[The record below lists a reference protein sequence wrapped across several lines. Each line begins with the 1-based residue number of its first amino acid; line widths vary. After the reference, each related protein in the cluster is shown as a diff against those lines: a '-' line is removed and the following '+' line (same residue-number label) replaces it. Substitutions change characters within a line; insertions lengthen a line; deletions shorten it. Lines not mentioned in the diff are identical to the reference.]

1 MEHDVEEE
9 LIGLLA
15 VAKRQQAALDEQF
28 KVVQATVAS
37 FTEERKKMTVL
48 LSAVR
53 DAPKDTVEGLKT
65 ALQAAVETATQ
76 NSITRTKKSL
86 KEAIDDSVA
95 RLDAAKDR
103 TATASLV
110 WGMVGVIIG
119 GSIVGGMTWW
129 VLH

>member
-86 KEAIDDSVA
+86 KEAIDDSVT

>member
-1 MEHDVEEE
+1 MQHDIEEE

-65 ALQAAVETATQ
+65 TIQAGISESLPVSIAEQRKTLHGAVNAAVKELAK
-76 NSITRTKKSL
+76 TKN
-86 KEAIDDSVA
+86 DV
-95 RLDAAKDR
+95 
-103 TATASLV
+103 ATASLI
-110 WGMVGVIIG
+110 WGLIGTVIG
-119 GSIVGGMTWW
+119 GCIVGGMTWLA
-129 VLH
+129 LH

>member
-37 FTEERKKMTVL
+37 FTEERKKMTIL

-53 DAPKDTVEGLKT
+53 DAPKDTVDGLKT
-65 ALQAAVETATQ
+65 TIQAAISESLPV
-76 NSITRTKKSL
+76 SIAEQRKTLHGAVNVAVKALEKTKG
-86 KEAIDDSVA
+86 DVGTVA
-95 RLDAAKDR
+95 M
-103 TATASLV
+103 V
-110 WGMVGVIIG
+110 WGLVGVIMG
-119 GSIVGGMTWW
+119 GVIVGGLTWW